1 MKIYTLLKLSIASI
15 ILLIS
20 TNNFAFSMPNYP
32 LLLPNGTVN
41 SCSNCH
47 FNPSGGGSRTSFGNA
62 FRSNSFQWNAVLA
75 AMDSDNDG
83 FTNGVELQDLNSEW
97 SFGMPNAIGDP
108 SKVTLP
114 GDKSSFPT
122 SVIESN
128 LNLSI
133 SNAFPNPILEGTTF
147 TISNLSNTKIEVLT
161 YDINGNVISLETIMI
176 NSDNYDYNWL
186 INGKGN
192 LPTGV
197 YLVDFQLG
205 EYTIRKKVIL
215 N

>member
-1 MKIYTLLKLSIASI
+1 MKICTLLKLSIASI

-20 TNNFAFSMPNYP
+20 SNNSAFSRPNYP
-32 LLLPNGTVN
+32 FLIPNGTVN
-41 SCSNCH
+41 SCTNCH
-47 FNPSGGGSRTSFGNA
+47 FNPAGGGNRTLFGNA
-62 FRSNSFQWNAVLA
+62 FRTNSLKWSTVLA

-83 FTNGVELQDLNSEW
+83 FTNGQELQDSKGEWNFNLPNS
-97 SFGMPNAIGDP
+97 FGDP

-114 GDKSSFPT
+114 GDASSFPT

-128 LNLSI
+128 LNQSI
-133 SNAFPNPILEGTTF
+133 SNAFPNPIIEGTTF

-161 YDINGNVISLETIMI
+161 YDINGNVISSESIII

-186 INGKGN
+186 RNGKGN
-192 LPTGV
+192 LPYGV
-197 YLVDFQLG
+197 YLVDFQVG
-205 EYTIRKKVIL
+205 EFTIRKKVIL

>member
-1 MKIYTLLKLSIASI
+1 MKIYTLLKLTIASI

-20 TNNFAFSMPNYP
+20 TNNSAFSMQNYP
-32 LLLPNGTVN
+32 LLIPNGTVN

-47 FNPSGGGSRTSFGNA
+47 FNPGGGGSRTPFGNA
-62 FRSNSFQWNAVLA
+62 FRTNSFKWNAILA

-161 YDINGNVISLETIMI
+161 YDINGNVISSETIMI
-176 NSDNYDYNWL
+176 NSDNFDYNWL
-186 INGKGN
+186 RNGKGN
-192 LPTGV
+192 LPNGV
-197 YLVDFQLG
+197 YLVDFQVG
-205 EYTIRKKVIL
+205 EFTIRKKVIL